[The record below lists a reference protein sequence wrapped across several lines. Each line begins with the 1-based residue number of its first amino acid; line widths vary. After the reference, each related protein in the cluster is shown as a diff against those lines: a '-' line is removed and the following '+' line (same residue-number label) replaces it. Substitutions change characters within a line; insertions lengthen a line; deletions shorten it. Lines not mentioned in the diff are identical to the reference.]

1 MSQTQRV
8 SVCASVRARERAS
21 LSLCVGYCA
30 VPAVLLPGWLGLA
43 WLVPVPVCSV
53 RRSVAKLLYTYFF
66 RVFFSVS
73 SAQQQQ
79 QKLAVNR
86 EVPEEEKSTNN
97 KNNNNSSNKTNH

>member
-1 MSQTQRV
+1 MSQTLRV
-8 SVCASVRARERAS
+8 SVCASVRARVRAS

-66 RVFFSVS
+66 RVFFFCVVGAAAATETSCEQR
-73 SAQQQQ
+73 SARRREEHKQQEQQQQ
-79 QKLAVNR
+79 QQ
-86 EVPEEEKSTNN
+86 
-97 KNNNNSSNKTNH
+97 